1 MVLALARD
9 SDEHALDAL
18 VRSEGS
24 AGEAWIAHL
33 LDACDP
39 RDLSDAAHG
48 LCKLYG
54 SHPTCI
60 DTAALRVVDPL
71 LTPLLRHAAEGFTAE
86 RNYLAAVVAAAG
98 PTPSTPGQAQSEAAL
113 VGQRHALEALASSDR
128 IGCAIGAAFAL
139 VVDWH
144 AVRPILDLLAGR
156 AGITVP
162 SPDLPGSPPLRPPGR
177 PRPPVRRASAAHP
190 AAPAVVAAGGA
201 RGRPRST
208 LIRRLSEAP
217 EAQPPE
223 PPPGRSGKR
232 GFLGARACS
241 RTSCGHPRR

>member
-162 SPDLPGSPPLRPPGR
+162 SPDLPGSPPFDLLDD
-177 PRPPVRRASAAHP
+177 RARLF
-190 AAPAVVAAGGA
+190 GA
-201 RGRPRST
+201 RQLLTQQRQLWS
-208 LIRRLSEAP
+208 LLE
-217 EAQPPE
+217 
-223 PPPGRSGKR
+223 
-232 GFLGARACS
+232 ARAAA
-241 RTSCGHPRR
+241 RDRR